1 MRVPLHALIG
11 CSVGSLV
18 SAYYAAVGLDVQTL
32 LDNSLTTTAAGVLSH
47 ALTLWVGEERARFLA
62 RWSRPVR
69 ENLALL
75 EGCDFRRLHHGVAMV
90 GFLIHDRRRG
100 ERLFVVTGRE
110 RGFSLSEAVRASS
123 RLPVLF
129 PTLRKEV
136 EGLERHLVDGAFSAP
151 SPVIHAVA
159 APVSAT
165 HVLAVDL
172 TGSRRRARHS
182 ELDRWQA
189 LLGDR
194 LLVLRPRPARRL
206 GFWGSA
212 AVARRWYEAG
222 RRALGEI
229 EEKRLAA
236 WLGDAQPRR
245 LVAGAQTFAPGAN
258 DVVRAEEWAE

>member
-1 MRVPLHALIG
+1 MRIPLHALIG

-18 SAYYAAVGLDVQTL
+18 AAYYAAVGLGVEEL
-32 LDNSLTTTAAGVLSH
+32 LDHALTTTASGVLSH
-47 ALTLWVGEERARFLA
+47 AATLWLGEERARWLR
-62 RWSRPVR
+62 RWSSPVR
-69 ENLALL
+69 ARLALL
-75 EGCDFRRLHHGVAMV
+75 DRCDFRSLHHGVGMV

-100 ERLFVVTGRE
+100 ERLFAVTGRE

-136 EGLERHLVDGAFSAP
+136 EGLERHLIDGAFSAP

-194 LLVLRPRPARRL
+194 LLVVRPRPARRF

-212 AVARRWYEAG
+212 SVAGRWYEAG
-222 RRALGEI
+222 RRALGGT
-229 EEKRLAA
+229 EEKRLAS
-236 WLGDAQPRR
+236 WLGGAEPRR
-245 LVAGAQTFAPGAN
+245 LVASMAGLSEE
-258 DVVRAEEWAE
+258 RAE